1 MRKKVELIGLMELW
15 EFFGGRKAKIMV
27 HAQYEHLNTSSPSL
41 IKHTPESST
50 CPTIHTFTH
59 TSPPSLRYRLRSP
72 MKPGC
77 VTQPDYA
84 PLPHYPASPRV
95 SGYPVQLWPAHTI
108 CSWIFHSARIMHVQS
123 HMITAIIFRK
133 TISALRG
140 KLQSSVKLMEEK
152 CLHLPRKGKM
162 DIRI

>member
-1 MRKKVELIGLMELW
+1 MVGILLW
-15 EFFGGRKAKIMV
+15 MKSKNNGACPIRTFK
-27 HAQYEHLNTSSPSL
+27 HLQPFINQTHNWQLHLSDDT
-41 IKHTPESST
+41 H
-50 CPTIHTFTH
+50 IHTH
-59 TSPPSLRYRLRSP
+59 TSPPSLWYHLRSP
-72 MKPGC
+72 MKPGF

-108 CSWIFHSARIMHVQS
+108 YSWIFHRNGIMHVQS

-140 KLQSSVKLMEEK
+140 KLQSSVELMEEK

>member
-1 MRKKVELIGLMELW
+1 MELW
-15 EFFGGRKAKIMV
+15 EFYCGRKAKIMV

-41 IKHTPESST
+41 IKHTPDSST

-59 TSPPSLRYRLRSP
+59 IHTHTSPPSLWYHLRSP
-72 MKPGC
+72 MKPGF

-95 SGYPVQLWPAHTI
+95 SGYPVQLWHTI
-108 CSWIFHSARIMHVQS
+108 CSWIFHRAGIMHVQS

-133 TISALRG
+133 TISTLKG
-140 KLQSSVKLMEEK
+140 KLQSSVELMEEK